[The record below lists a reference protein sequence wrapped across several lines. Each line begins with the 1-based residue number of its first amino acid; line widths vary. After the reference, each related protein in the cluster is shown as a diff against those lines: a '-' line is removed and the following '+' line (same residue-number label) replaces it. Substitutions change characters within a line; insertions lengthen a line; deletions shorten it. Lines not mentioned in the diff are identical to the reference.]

1 MRPPAN
7 LRRCVV
13 VDDDGDDSRVDS
25 GLALAL
31 DDDPD
36 DASSSPAGGDEIAA
50 AAPPGDV
57 ASGGDFV
64 GVRRS
69 DGSKMRVGV
78 LTRGDSRGDFAP
90 ELLSLNFRGLKTRGR
105 FAAGCVATELVGDE
119 ARLLAVELVDDVTG
133 LLAAELVDDV
143 TGLLAAELVN
153 DVTGLLAAVEFMAD
167 VNEVTIVDASSAVST
182 AGTSVSKTC

>member
-13 VDDDGDDSRVDS
+13 VDDDGDDSRVDT

-31 DDDPD
+31 DDDSD
-36 DASSSPAGGDEIAA
+36 DASPSAGGDEIAA
-50 AAPPGDV
+50 AASPGDV

-90 ELLSLNFRGLKTRGR
+90 ELLSLISFRGLKVRER

-119 ARLLAVELVDDVTG
+119 ARLLAV
-133 LLAAELVDDV
+133 ELVDDV

>member
-1 MRPPAN
+1 MRPPAD

-13 VDDDGDDSRVDS
+13 VDDDGDDSRVAS

-36 DASSSPAGGDEIAA
+36 DASPSAGGDEIAA
-50 AAPPGDV
+50 APPPGDV

-90 ELLSLNFRGLKTRGR
+90 ELLSLSFSGLKTRGR
-105 FAAGCVATELVGDE
+105 FAAG
-119 ARLLAVELVDDVTG
+119 
-133 LLAAELVDDV
+133 
-143 TGLLAAELVN
+143 
-153 DVTGLLAAVEFMAD
+153 
-167 VNEVTIVDASSAVST
+167 
-182 AGTSVSKTC
+182 